1 MKKILLGIL
10 AIFTIFTISVCV
22 DYFNTQIYFPNLFTN
37 YMNRYESIIVSSNG
51 IIDKEK
57 IEELDTEYDTLQKQ
71 ISGPILPLLKNSYFL
86 LEAKLN
92 YEIINK
98 LGIFNTPMTY
108 RSYNYIEDGVEFTD
122 NILWSE
128 EIGITSNVEVINY
141 FNEEYMEED
150 SRISICISY
159 DDYDKL
165 KTQELTLGMI
175 AYSKD
180 TNKVTYD
187 VYQDD
192 RKQQTNEFC
201 FWFDS
206 QLISEEEYEFF
217 LRLYNANE
225 GFDYFI
231 PITNRNNYGII
242 GKDEFS
248 IVHGN
253 LLSILKHKQ

>member
-1 MKKILLGIL
+1 M
-10 AIFTIFTISVCV
+10 
-22 DYFNTQIYFPNLFTN
+22 
-37 YMNRYESIIVSSNG
+37 
-51 IIDKEK
+51 
-57 IEELDTEYDTLQKQ
+57 
-71 ISGPILPLLKNSYFL
+71 
-86 LEAKLN
+86 
-92 YEIINK
+92 
-98 LGIFNTPMTY
+98 
-108 RSYNYIEDGVEFTD
+108 
-122 NILWSE
+122 WSE